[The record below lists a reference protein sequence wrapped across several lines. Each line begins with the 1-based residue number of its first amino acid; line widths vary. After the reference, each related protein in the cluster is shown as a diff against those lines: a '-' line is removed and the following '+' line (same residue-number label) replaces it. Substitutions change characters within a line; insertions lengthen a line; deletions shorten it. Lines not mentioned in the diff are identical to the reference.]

1 MDLCLGR
8 SGILIDNVEVE
19 GSLDVTVDVNKSIV
33 GTDLLNLGAVNNNLL
48 AINVI
53 VVLSLQSIGNLN
65 VVDRT
70 EQLAVFTDLSGDA
83 NALAVEGSLKS
94 LGILAELFLFESA
107 LTQCLFV
114 HFLIGGSGDDSQ
126 TLREEVIVGVAV
138 LYGHDVVLISQIDN
152 VLFQYNFHL
161 FFLL

>member
-33 GTDLLNLGAVNNNLL
+33 GTDLLNLGAVDNNLL

-53 VVLSLQSIGNLN
+53 VVLSLQSISNLN

-83 NALAVEGSLKS
+83 NALASLKAS
-94 LGILAELFLFESA
+94 
-107 LTQCLFV
+107 
-114 HFLIGGSGDDSQ
+114 
-126 TLREEVIVGVAV
+126 
-138 LYGHDVVLISQIDN
+138 
-152 VLFQYNFHL
+152 
-161 FFLL
+161 